1 MVPKTGERYPKDLRI
16 RKRSDYLEV
25 QGNGQK
31 VHSRSVLGLFVKRE
45 ESSRQRLGI
54 TATRKFGP
62 AVARNRFKR
71 LVREAFRRGI
81 LVLPD
86 GVDMVVIAKQS
97 AADIESSTLFEELA
111 TLSKKA
117 RNALEATR

>member
-1 MVPKTGERYPKDLRI
+1 MVPKTDERYPKDLRI

-25 QGNGQK
+25 QGNGKK
-31 VHSRSVLGLFVKRE
+31 VHSRSVLGLFVRRE
-45 ESSRQRLGI
+45 DPSRARLGI

-62 AVARNRFKR
+62 AVVRNRFKR

-97 AADIESSTLFEELA
+97 AADIDSGSLFEELA
-111 TLSKKA
+111 TLSRRA
-117 RNALEATR
+117 QEALEAER